1 MMSIYGW
8 VQQPF
13 RNRRRRLFEE
23 VVHPTPE
30 TTILDVGGSPWF
42 WTGFGILGTITVL
55 NPDDLS
61 AEVKAKYPAFV
72 CVRGDGCALSYP
84 TASFDVGFSS
94 SAIEHVGT
102 FERQRLFAAEIR
114 RVANTIWVQTPARE
128 FPIEPHFMAPFIHY
142 LPRWLQRR
150 TIRYGTLLGLLNKP
164 SPAQIEDLL
173 NEIRLLSFR
182 EMQELFPDCEIYR
195 EKFLG
200 ITKSY
205 VAVRTSAPSGSRN
218 GSIGIA

>member
-8 VQQPF
+8 VQKPF
-13 RNRRRRLFEE
+13 RERRLKLYQE
-23 VVHPTPE
+23 VIHPTPQ

-42 WTGFGILGTITVL
+42 WTGLQISGKITVL
-55 NPDDLS
+55 NPDEFSDQ
-61 AEVKAKYPAFV
+61 VKADYPTFQ
-72 CVRGDGCALSYP
+72 CVGGDGCNLSYP
-84 TASFDVGFSS
+84 PASFDVGFSN

-102 FERQRLFAAEIR
+102 FERQKLFAAEIR
-114 RVANTIWVQTPARE
+114 RVGKTIWVQTPARE

-142 LPRWLQRR
+142 FPRWLQRK
-150 TIRYGTLLGLLNKP
+150 TVRYFTLLGLLNKP

-195 EKFLG
+195 EKILG

-205 VAVRTSAPSGSRN
+205 VAIRRN
-218 GSIGIA
+218 RH